1 VNHST
6 ITLRER
12 LRNETK
18 DSHLKLDALVNELAP
33 FASVDAYRVYLRCL
47 DQLYSIYGEAIDWA
61 SVESA
66 IPQTVSELRQAIEND
81 IGVSVLKVGNI
92 LSEPAVSNVSEASK
106 WAAAYVMEGS
116 AMGARM
122 IVKQSEQSERSSQ
135 RGELGNESLSQSSSK
150 SLTNSSFAPQG
161 AGSSYLVKLASD
173 SYQRWPAFVA
183 ALAHS
188 GCHDD
193 DIIDE
198 AKNVFCIAHDIF
210 ANALSEI

>member
-1 VNHST
+1 
-6 ITLRER
+6 
-12 LRNETK
+12 
-18 DSHLKLDALVNELAP
+18 
-33 FASVDAYRVYLRCL
+33 
-47 DQLYSIYGEAIDWA
+47 
-61 SVESA
+61 
-66 IPQTVSELRQAIEND
+66 
-81 IGVSVLKVGNI
+81 
-92 LSEPAVSNVSEASK
+92 
-106 WAAAYVMEGS
+106 
-116 AMGARM
+116 MGARM